1 MLRLFDSLTGQVR
14 ELEQRDSGRVS
25 MYVCGPTVNGLP
37 HLGHGRFSLVWDVTR
52 RWLTW
57 NGIEVTYV
65 SNVTDIDDRIIKAAV
80 EEGRSES
87 EVAGQFEKEWW
98 RAMNGLGVARPT
110 ESPHATDYVGDMVAL
125 IERLIDSD
133 HAYVTDDG
141 VYFDV
146 GRLPEY
152 GQLSGQSLD
161 SLRQGARVEV
171 NEHKRSAV
179 DFALWKL
186 AKENEPSWPA
196 SFGAGR
202 PGWHTECVVM
212 SLALLGDGF
221 DLHVGGQDLRFPH
234 HENERAQAIADGKV
248 FARHWDH
255 NGWVEVSGEKMSK
268 SLFNFTTLAEL
279 LERTDQRAYR
289 LLVLRSH
296 YRSPIEVSQSTVVQ
310 AERSLERLDALAR
323 RFSLRELAGERLE
336 RRADFEWDDETG
348 ALADKVAALLD
359 DDLDTPG
366 ALAVLFDAV
375 SSANARADGGDEL
388 GGRRI
393 AESVSALFGSLGLP
407 LRSRTDAL
415 DGDARDLAAERDGA
429 RAAGRYGDADRIRDR
444 LVELGWVVEDGPSG
458 TVIRRR

>member
-1 MLRLFDSLTGQVR
+1 MLRLFDSLSGEVR
-14 ELEQRDSGRVS
+14 ELELRDPGKVS
-25 MYVCGPTVNGLP
+25 MYVCGPTVNGLA

-57 NGIEVTYV
+57 NGLEVTYV
-65 SNVTDIDDRIIKAAV
+65 SNVTDIDDRIIKAAL
-80 EEGRSES
+80 EEGRSEP
-87 EVAGQFEKEWW
+87 EVARDFEDRWW
-98 RAMNGLGVARPT
+98 EAMNGLGVARPT
-110 ESPHATDYVGDMVAL
+110 ESPHATDYVAEMVEL
-125 IERLIDSD
+125 IDRLIGSG

-171 NEHKRSAV
+171 NENKRAPV
-179 DFALWKL
+179 DFALWKM
-186 AKENEPSWPA
+186 ARDGEPSWPA
-196 SFGAGR
+196 SFGDGR

-212 SLALLGDGF
+212 SLALLGDDF

-234 HENERAQAIADGKV
+234 HENERAQALADGRA

-255 NGWVEVSGEKMSK
+255 NGWVEVGGEKMSK

-279 LERTDQRAYR
+279 LARTDQRAYR

-296 YRSPIEVSQSTVVQ
+296 YRSPIEVSESTIVQ

-323 RFSLRELAGERLE
+323 RFALRELAGERLE
-336 RRADFEWDDETG
+336 VRDGFDWEGESAS
-348 ALADKVAALLD
+348 LADEVGALLD

-375 SSANARADGGDEL
+375 SLANARADGGDIE
-388 GGRRI
+388 GARRV
-393 AESVSALFGSLGLP
+393 AEAVNALFGALGLP

-415 DGDARDLAAERDGA
+415 DEVAAGLATERDEA
-429 RAAGRYGDADRIRDR
+429 RAQGRFDDADRIRDR
-444 LVELGWVVEDGPSG
+444 LVELGWVVEDGPDG
-458 TVIRRR
+458 TVLRRR

>member
-1 MLRLFDSLTGQVR
+1 VLRLFDSLRGEVR
-14 ELEQRDSGRVS
+14 ELEQRDPGRVS
-25 MYVCGPTVNGLP
+25 IYVCGPTVNGVP

-57 NGIEVTYV
+57 NGLDVTYV

-80 EEGRSES
+80 ERGLSEPEVAAQYES
-87 EVAGQFEKEWW
+87 EWW
-98 RAMNGLGVARPT
+98 KAMNALGVARPT
-110 ESPHATDYVGDMVAL
+110 ESPHATAYVKEMVAL
-125 IERLIDSD
+125 IERLIGSG

-152 GQLSGQSLD
+152 GQLSGQSIEA
-161 SLRQGARVEV
+161 LRQGARVEV

-179 DFALWKL
+179 DFALWKM
-186 AKENEPSWPA
+186 ARDGEPSWPA
-196 SFGAGR
+196 PFGEGR

-255 NGWVEVSGEKMSK
+255 NGWVEVGGEKMSK

-296 YRSPIEVSQSTVVQ
+296 YRSPIEVSESTVVQ

-323 RFSLRELAGERLE
+323 RFELRELAGERLE
-336 RRADFEWDDETG
+336 RRDDFEWDDEG
-348 ALADKVAALLD
+348 AELAGTVAALLD

-366 ALAVLFDAV
+366 ALAVLFEAV
-375 SSANARADGGDEL
+375 STANSRADGGDEA
-388 GGRRI
+388 GARRL
-393 AESVSALFGSLGLP
+393 AGAVNALFGSLGLP
-407 LRSRTDAL
+407 LRARTDAL
-415 DGDARDLAAERDGA
+415 DEDASRLAMERDEA
-429 RAAGRYGDADRIRDR
+429 RAAGRYDDADRIRDE
-444 LVELGWVVEDGPSG
+444 LVGLGWVVEDSAGG